1 MCQKPVEKAAVK
13 IQPQNQNTSVETIGK
28 NQLYFKYFALWK
40 LQKVI
45 ISFQNYLNQIFQNPN
60 FNEN

>member
-45 ISFQNYLNQIFQNPN
+45 ISFQNSTL
-60 FNEN
+60 